1 MTYQLQQRRFK
12 WSDGAGSSDPVSI
25 GYWETIETFEDLQ
38 LALKEEAN
46 LARRW
51 SQTYRVIEVQK

>member
-12 WSDGAGSSDPVSI
+12 WDGVSI

-46 LARRW
+46 LAHRW
-51 SQTYRVIEVQK
+51 SQTYRVLEIQE